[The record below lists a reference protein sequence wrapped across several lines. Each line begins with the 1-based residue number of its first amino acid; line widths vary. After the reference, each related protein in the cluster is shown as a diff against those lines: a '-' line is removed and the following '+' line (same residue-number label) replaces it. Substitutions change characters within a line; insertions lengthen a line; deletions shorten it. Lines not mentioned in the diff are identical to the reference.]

1 MKRVWKI
8 AAAAIAL
15 TLAAGIPVAVSAAA
29 EEASVQH
36 YFRTVETDAE
46 GWTWDGFSLIENDK
60 ASRSW
65 EHGTYSAGAAG
76 EYRFKGKA
84 AEIVGCLSPEGGT
97 LRVQIDGE
105 DKGSVSLYA
114 KETEYRATLATFA
127 GLSEDWHTIRIESAE
142 EGKWHAVDAIRVDM
156 PKEVYIANYNL
167 ALVGEIICS
176 VPEPTGGGNRDLNV
190 VRNEK
195 IYPVG
200 TTGAGPAQYDSFC
213 GSGRGY
219 FYMGYSFA
227 EELPFSKLVF
237 QEGDT
242 WFDGGWFSDGDIK
255 VQVRKDGAWKDV
267 TLTEPVGYPVSD
279 AREDFGQSCEIYTFS
294 FEKTAGDA
302 IRLIGMTGGTSN
314 FVSVSQI
321 EVYAEADAKTLEQGY
336 DYRAATVYELEEET
350 EDEPGAPSEDV
361 PEQDPPQD
369 GNGKTGLIV
378 GLSVGGA
385 AVAAGAVTGGVLLYK
400 KNRKKQ

>member
-1 MKRVWKI
+1 
-8 AAAAIAL
+8 
-15 TLAAGIPVAVSAAA
+15 
-29 EEASVQH
+29 
-36 YFRTVETDAE
+36 
-46 GWTWDGFSLIENDK
+46 
-60 ASRSW
+60 
-65 EHGTYSAGAAG
+65 
-76 EYRFKGKA
+76 
-84 AEIVGCLSPEGGT
+84 
-97 LRVQIDGE
+97 
-105 DKGSVSLYA
+105 
-114 KETEYRATLATFA
+114 
-127 GLSEDWHTIRIESAE
+127 
-142 EGKWHAVDAIRVDM
+142 
-156 PKEVYIANYNL
+156 
-167 ALVGEIICS
+167 
-176 VPEPTGGGNRDLNV
+176 
-190 VRNEK
+190 
-195 IYPVG
+195 
-200 TTGAGPAQYDSFC
+200 
-213 GSGRGY
+213 
-219 FYMGYSFA
+219 MGYSFA

-378 GLSVGGA
+378 GRVLRRVLLRHIFGA
-385 AVAAGAVTGGVLLYK
+385 GPAAGRKRQDGTDRGAERRRSGGRGGCRDGRCSAV
-400 KNRKKQ
+400 

>member
-1 MKRVWKI
+1 
-8 AAAAIAL
+8 
-15 TLAAGIPVAVSAAA
+15 
-29 EEASVQH
+29 
-36 YFRTVETDAE
+36 
-46 GWTWDGFSLIENDK
+46 
-60 ASRSW
+60 
-65 EHGTYSAGAAG
+65 
-76 EYRFKGKA
+76 
-84 AEIVGCLSPEGGT
+84 
-97 LRVQIDGE
+97 
-105 DKGSVSLYA
+105 
-114 KETEYRATLATFA
+114 
-127 GLSEDWHTIRIESAE
+127 
-142 EGKWHAVDAIRVDM
+142 
-156 PKEVYIANYNL
+156 
-167 ALVGEIICS
+167 
-176 VPEPTGGGNRDLNV
+176 
-190 VRNEK
+190 
-195 IYPVG
+195 
-200 TTGAGPAQYDSFC
+200 
-213 GSGRGY
+213 
-219 FYMGYSFA
+219 MGYSFA

-350 EDEPGAPSEDV
+350 EDEPGAPSEGV
-361 PEQDPPQD
+361 QEQDPPQD